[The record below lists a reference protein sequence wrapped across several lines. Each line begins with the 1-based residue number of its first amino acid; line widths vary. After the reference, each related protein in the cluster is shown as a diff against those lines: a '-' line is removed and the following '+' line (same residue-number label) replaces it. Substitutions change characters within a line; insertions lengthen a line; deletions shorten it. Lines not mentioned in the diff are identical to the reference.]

1 MTRKKITRLIKY
13 IINKIMNGFLM
24 KYDKN
29 MVLTKNLYKI
39 LLKANK
45 ICAYPLKFVSGRVR

>member
-1 MTRKKITRLIKY
+1 MTRKIITRLIKY

-29 MVLTKNLYKI
+29 MVLNTKTSTIYFQKLIRYAHI
-39 LLKANK
+39 H
-45 ICAYPLKFVSGRVR
+45 